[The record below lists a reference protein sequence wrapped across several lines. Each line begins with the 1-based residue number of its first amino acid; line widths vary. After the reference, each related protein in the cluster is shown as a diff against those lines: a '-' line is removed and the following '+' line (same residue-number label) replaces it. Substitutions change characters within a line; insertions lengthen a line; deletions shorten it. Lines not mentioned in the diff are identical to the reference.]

1 MALTAPIPGV
11 HTATWNAV
19 AMGITSG
26 DGFKLK
32 FRPARTPINNTN
44 LYGDTLIDGIHR
56 GVTGVQLLATFKEW
70 NVALQAA
77 IWPWGAASPPTFDGT
92 LGTIG
97 KLISDYAM
105 PLILTAGAG
114 SLAATK
120 SAGGVANANTFT
132 AAKAILA
139 PENDVEML
147 FGPVETDVP
156 VLFDLLLYDDTGTK
170 RFFKWTNVP

>member
-1 MALTAPIPGV
+1 MALVTPVPGV
-11 HTATWNAV
+11 YTATLNAV
-19 AMGITSG
+19 ALGITTS

-32 FRPARTPINNTN
+32 WRPARTQINNTN

-70 NVALQAA
+70 NAALQHA
-77 IWPWGAASPPTFDGT
+77 IWPWGAASPPTHDGT

-97 KLISDYAM
+97 RLVSDYAKA
-105 PLILTAGAG
+105 LVLTAQAG

-120 SAGGVANANTFT
+120 NAGGVPNANTFT
-132 AAKAILA
+132 ASLAILA

-156 VLFDLLLYDDTGTK
+156 VLFDLFLYDDAGTK
-170 RFFKWTNVP
+170 RFFKWTSV